1 MTPDDEPS
9 DASEPTRV
17 LGRRAVRV
25 GDEIPANLRVG
36 DYTIDLALGSG
47 GFCTVYA
54 AHHEITRAPVALK
67 ILHRR
72 WCLVPQVVA
81 RFLRE
86 AEVVQRLAHPN
97 IVSLHEVGW
106 IDGGRPFL
114 VMERLD
120 GWSLGRILTQ
130 RGSLSVRETLDY
142 FGPIC
147 NALGA
152 AHRAGIV
159 HRDLKPSNVMVSHPG
174 QELWVKLIDFGIAKL
189 VAPEVPRL
197 TRTGSQVGTLTVM
210 SPEQLLGMP
219 VDWRTDIYALG
230 VLLYQCVTGQ
240 RPFVGSTITLEQLH
254 LHAPAPRPSRIA
266 PVGPGIDRVILRCM
280 QKDPDRRYL
289 SADTFLI
296 DLRAAVEEHGAE
308 PVLAVGT
315 TEMPRGEP
323 AAGEAVAEEA
333 VAGEAAG
340 APAAPA
346 TAAGMVRVVGLYAE
360 VLADGGPVDWDA
372 LDDDALDE
380 VEFAMEQIVDR
391 AREDGH
397 VVAVRT
403 GSAAMACRALDEVDD
418 TRDGMERMVGS
429 ARALVGA
436 LRGRPAAGG
445 RIEIAV
451 YLDVGEARRVG
462 AGPLPT
468 FSGPFVEARP
478 WLPSPL
484 AAGIWSSS
492 ALVERVRGGAG
503 GTPWRRLEDG

>member
-1 MTPDDEPS
+1 
-9 DASEPTRV
+9 
-17 LGRRAVRV
+17 
-25 GDEIPANLRVG
+25 
-36 DYTIDLALGSG
+36 
-47 GFCTVYA
+47 
-54 AHHEITRAPVALK
+54 
-67 ILHRR
+67 
-72 WCLVPQVVA
+72 
-81 RFLRE
+81 
-86 AEVVQRLAHPN
+86 VQRLAHPS

-106 IDGGRPFL
+106 LEGGRPFL

-130 RGSLSVRETLDY
+130 RGSLPVRETLDY

-147 NALGA
+147 DALGA

-174 QELWVKLIDFGIAKL
+174 QEFWVKLIDFGIAKL

-240 RPFVGSTITLEQLH
+240 RPFVGSTITLEQMH

-315 TEMPRGEP
+315 TEMPRGE
-323 AAGEAVAEEA
+323 A
-333 VAGEAAG
+333 EAAAAAFAAEPSEAEAG
-340 APAAPA
+340 DVAAPA
-346 TAAGMVRVVGLYAE
+346 VATTAAGMVRVVGLYAE
-360 VLADGGPVDWDA
+360 VLADGQPVDLDA

-380 VEFAMEQIVDR
+380 VEFVMEQVVDR

-397 VVAVRT
+397 VVALRT
-403 GSAAMACRALDEVDD
+403 GSAAMACRAIDSAADARAEIA
-418 TRDGMERMVGS
+418 RMSGS

-436 LRGRPAAGG
+436 LRGRPAVGA
-445 RIEIAV
+445 RIELAV

-462 AGPLPT
+462 SGPLPT
-468 FSGPFVEARP
+468 FSGPFVEVRP
-478 WLPSPL
+478 WLPSSL
-484 AAGIWSSS
+484 AAGIWSSR
-492 ALVERVRGGAG
+492 AIVEV
-503 GTPWRRLEDG
+503 GTGDADGTAWRRLEDG

>member
-1 MTPDDEPS
+1 
-9 DASEPTRV
+9 
-17 LGRRAVRV
+17 
-25 GDEIPANLRVG
+25 
-36 DYTIDLALGSG
+36 
-47 GFCTVYA
+47 
-54 AHHEITRAPVALK
+54 
-67 ILHRR
+67 
-72 WCLVPQVVA
+72 VPQVVA

-130 RGSLSVRETLDY
+130 RGSLPVRETLDY

-240 RPFVGSTITLEQLH
+240 RPFVGSTITLEQMH

-296 DLRAAVEEHGAE
+296 DLRAAVEEYGAE

-315 TEMPRGEP
+315 SEMPRSE
-323 AAGEAVAEEA
+323 AEAAVAAAAAAAAAASGGTEA
-333 VAGEAAG
+333 DGAA
-340 APAAPA
+340 APAPAA

-360 VLADGGPVDWDA
+360 VLADGGPVDWDE

-418 TRDGMERMVGS
+418 TRDGMERIMGS

-436 LRGRPAAGG
+436 LRGRPAAGA

-462 AGPLPT
+462 SGPLPT

-484 AAGIWSSS
+484 TAGIWSSP
-492 ALVERVRGGAG
+492 AIVERMKGDAN
-503 GTPWRRLEDG
+503 GTAWHRLEDG